1 MATSSATAPGTIPA
15 AGSRQAGILLFFA
28 ALVAFATFDAGSKQM
43 LMRYPAPFLNIMR
56 YLAVATLALGLLWR
70 HGWPDLRGAPQKPC

>member
-1 MATSSATAPGTIPA
+1 MSNPAAVSSVPARA

-43 LMRYPAPFLNIMR
+43 LARYPAPFLNIVR
-56 YLAVATLALGLLWR
+56 
-70 HGWPDLRGAPQKPC
+70 

>member
-28 ALVAFATFDAGSKQM
+28 ALVAFATFDAG
-43 LMRYPAPFLNIMR
+43 
-56 YLAVATLALGLLWR
+56 
-70 HGWPDLRGAPQKPC
+70 